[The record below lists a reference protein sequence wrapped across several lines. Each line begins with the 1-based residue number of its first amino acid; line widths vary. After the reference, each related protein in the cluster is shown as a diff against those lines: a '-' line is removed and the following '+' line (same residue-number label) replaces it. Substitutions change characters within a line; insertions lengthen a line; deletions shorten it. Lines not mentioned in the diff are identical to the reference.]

1 MSAIAPELQTALY
14 KAHAYANAHRFEFV
28 TLEHIALFLI
38 DTASVQQAFKE
49 CLVDTRR
56 LKRELA
62 DFVQGDRPADTAPKQ
77 EARATP
83 GYQRSM
89 RRAAL
94 HADAT
99 GSGDILG
106 INLLIALYTE
116 KEPNRVVD
124 CLSDCGA
131 FRQTIVDYH
140 STGKYVSGY
149 EG

>member
-38 DTASVQQAFKE
+38 DTPSVQQAFQE
-49 CLVDTRR
+49 CLVDTQL
-56 LKRELA
+56 LKRQLA
-62 DFVQGDRPADTAPKQ
+62 AFVKADAPADKAAKH
-77 EARATP
+77 EAKATP

-99 GSGDILG
+99 GSGEMLG
-106 INLLIALYTE
+106 INLLIAIYGE
-116 KEPNRVVD
+116 KEPNQVVD
-124 CLSDCGA
+124 CLLDCGA
-131 FRQTIVDYH
+131 YRQTIVDYH
-140 STGKYVSGY
+140 STGKYISQ
-149 EG
+149 